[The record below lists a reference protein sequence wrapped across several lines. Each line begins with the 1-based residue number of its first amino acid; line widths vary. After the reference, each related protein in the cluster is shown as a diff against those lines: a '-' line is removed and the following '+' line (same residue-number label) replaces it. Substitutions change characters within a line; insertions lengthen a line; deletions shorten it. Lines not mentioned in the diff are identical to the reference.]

1 MAKVGGKMSQAR
13 SLSNLWRA
21 VFWVS
26 FPFGI
31 LTFILPIYGKELGAS
46 ALEVGGFF
54 SAAFL
59 APVFVRPFLGRALDK
74 WGRRPFLLMG
84 LGGYLISMVIFSMS
98 TTVLLLTIARFIQGL
113 GTAFLWLT
121 AYTIVADLADKDHR
135 GREFGTI
142 DEAINRGAIIGTTVG
157 FTFIFSLEGYGF
169 PWLKIWLWL
178 FLGFSIFALIG
189 LVFGLR
195 GVPET
200 RPTETTEA
208 ERRPISA
215 QLVALMAI
223 VFMTGASSTMV
234 WPLLMIFL
242 QDSLNADVS
251 ALAIAYLPAALLSA
265 FLPSRLGR
273 LADRWGRKGP
283 MVAGL
288 LISALASALMP
299 TLRSLFALT
308 TLWAVESLGYIVAM
322 PAERAFIADIAGEDV
337 RGTSYGLYTFAFFL
351 GAVIGP
357 LIGGWFYDNLGQA
370 TPFYLNAVVLLI
382 GGVLVALVL
391 KETVQDNVV
400 ETNP

>member
-1 MAKVGGKMSQAR
+1 
-13 SLSNLWRA
+13 
-21 VFWVS
+21 
-26 FPFGI
+26 
-31 LTFILPIYGKELGAS
+31 
-46 ALEVGGFF
+46 
-54 SAAFL
+54 
-59 APVFVRPFLGRALDK
+59 
-74 WGRRPFLLMG
+74 
-84 LGGYLISMVIFSMS
+84 
-98 TTVLLLTIARFIQGL
+98 
-113 GTAFLWLT
+113 
-121 AYTIVADLADKDHR
+121 
-135 GREFGTI
+135 
-142 DEAINRGAIIGTTVG
+142 
-157 FTFIFSLEGYGF
+157 
-169 PWLKIWLWL
+169 
-178 FLGFSIFALIG
+178 
-189 LVFGLR
+189 
-195 GVPET
+195 
-200 RPTETTEA
+200 
-208 ERRPISA
+208 
-215 QLVALMAI
+215 
-223 VFMTGASSTMV
+223 
-234 WPLLMIFL
+234 LMIFL